1 MKEEQVMGEGNYAL
15 AGHNMVDP
23 DLLFSPVMEVEIG
36 DTIYLT
42 DLTKIYEY
50 QVIVHDEVEPT
61 DVHVIEDQP
70 GETWL
75 TLITCDDTLTK
86 RVRTVAEFV
95 KEIPLDEAPAD
106 LVDFLQ

>member
-1 MKEEQVMGEGNYAL
+1 M
-15 AGHNMVDP
+15 
-23 DLLFSPVMEVEIG
+23 
-36 DTIYLT
+36 
-42 DLTKIYEY
+42 
-50 QVIVHDEVEPT
+50 HDEVEPT

-75 TLITCDDTLTK
+75 TLITCDDTLKK
-86 RVRTVAEFV
+86 RVRTVDEFV